1 MWYRYFE
8 GDLKFTGGFRV
19 SFANGVLV
27 GNCNELSE
35 SQTPHFPGNQYPE
48 IPSASNTLQSA
59 TIPPIHGV
67 LVAGRTTTAQVRRQ
81 SNEKTLGNLVIKGY
95 FRGRPSHQSVRP
107 PPRAKTRL
115 IKKRKNIF
123 SAHAVPFL
131 HFKRVDWRICR
142 LEGKKRFSIN
152 L

>member
-1 MWYRYFE
+1 M
-8 GDLKFTGGFRV
+8 KFTGGFRV

-48 IPSASNTLQSA
+48 IPSASNTLQLA

-67 LVAGRTTTAQVRRQ
+67 FVAGRTTTAQVRQQ

-115 IKKRKNIF
+115 IKKGKTF
-123 SAHAVPFL
+123 SRPTQYHSFTSKGWTGGSIDL
-131 HFKRVDWRICR
+131 R
-142 LEGKKRFSIN
+142 GKKILHQSLRM
-152 L
+152 

>member
-48 IPSASNTLQSA
+48 IPSASNTLQLA

-67 LVAGRTTTAQVRRQ
+67 FVAGRTTTAQVRRQ
-81 SNEKTLGNLVIKGY
+81 SNEKNIWKFGNQRI
-95 FRGRPSHQSVRP
+95 FSRP
-107 PPRAKTRL
+107 AKPSICSTSTPSKNKVD
-115 IKKRKNIF
+115 KKRQNIF

-131 HFKRVDWRICR
+131 HFKKVGWRIHR